1 MKQTFTTVM
10 PDRIGA
16 FLEASR
22 VFAALGLNI
31 TKLESRPIP
40 GSDFEFMFYFDMDA
54 SVYSEEL
61 LHVLDDLANRKET
74 FVFLGCYTEQI

>member
-1 MKQTFTTVM
+1 
-10 PDRIGA
+10 
-16 FLEASR
+16 
-22 VFAALGLNI
+22 
-31 TKLESRPIP
+31 
-40 GSDFEFMFYFDMDA
+40 MFYFDMDA

>member
-1 MKQTFTTVM
+1 MSIGNKMKQTFTTVM

-31 TKLESRPIP
+31 TRVSYNKAVDVHTLFIEAEGSAQKLEEAAENIFFMLTITESRCP
-40 GSDFEFMFYFDMDA
+40 
-54 SVYSEEL
+54 
-61 LHVLDDLANRKET
+61 
-74 FVFLGCYTEQI
+74 